1 MSEENA
7 PEGEKLFR
15 VLQVHAGISRR
26 KAQELIASG
35 EVTVD
40 GVCVDDPYVVIPR
53 GRAMALRLRGHAI
66 ALDLPQWRVYR
77 YHKPAGMLCSH
88 DDRFYG
94 NTVGRVLRAEGFI
107 GYTWAGRLDQ
117 DVEGLLLLTNHG
129 RLIHRLSHPRYEVEK
144 RYQVWLA
151 HPPSARVMQ
160 RMIQQ
165 MQEGISDSGET
176 LRIVDARV
184 AKRVSP
190 VTLVLTEG
198 KKHEVKRLFAHFE
211 LKIERLRR
219 IAVGP
224 VALGSLPAGTFSR
237 VTGRE
242 EEALR
247 AVAGE
252 D

>member
-1 MSEENA
+1 
-7 PEGEKLFR
+7 
-15 VLQVHAGISRR
+15 
-26 KAQELIASG
+26 
-35 EVTVD
+35 
-40 GVCVDDPYVVIPR
+40 
-53 GRAMALRLRGHAI
+53 
-66 ALDLPQWRVYR
+66 
-77 YHKPAGMLCSH
+77 
-88 DDRFYG
+88 
-94 NTVGRVLRAEGFI
+94 
-107 GYTWAGRLDQ
+107 
-117 DVEGLLLLTNHG
+117 
-129 RLIHRLSHPRYEVEK
+129 
-144 RYQVWLA
+144 
-151 HPPSARVMQ
+151 MQ